1 MISAAVSR
9 IEDKAINFAGEALSD
24 DVSEEDPEGILQA
37 RGGNGVPKV
46 VFSMQTQNHDG
57 TTYWTV
63 EKHGGN
69 PGKKDT
75 ALNPKHEVAC
85 QQNFGLSNV
94 KEIKL
99 ASYLGVENLPH
110 SLIHDK
116 KNIRRCKHKRTK
128 HSCPSGIRDVIEC
141 GSC

>member
-1 MISAAVSR
+1 MS
-9 IEDKAINFAGEALSD
+9 FATITIALLATTTARVATRDEARPD
-24 DVSEEDPEGILQA
+24 YRRA